1 MVSSL
6 EKAMGNRNEPRFDQ
20 EVGIGTLPP
29 RQSIPKAYGLDFIDL
44 GGQVRLPP
52 AETASTSTE
61 ARI

>member
-1 MVSSL
+1 
-6 EKAMGNRNEPRFDQ
+6 MGNRNEPRFDQ